1 MTINTEIR
9 KAGPFEGDDVSTRFP
24 FAFKV
29 FDPADVFA
37 VRGHGNEETVLS
49 YGADFTATLSPDQ
62 ENAPGGEVT
71 LSAPLSEGDTLVLTS
86 DQPNLQP
93 LALTNQGGFFPA
105 VINDA
110 FDRVVILI
118 QQLREGVSR
127 AVKTPISSESSPEEL
142 IGELFGARDEA
153 ANSAARSESSAAS
166 ASDHASD
173 AAAHSASAA
182 SSATAAEQARDL
194 ANDAAARAGAEIGT
208 LQGLTTAAYDVP
220 HGEWAAATY
229 DPENNQILFG
239 VPEGIPGPRGE
250 TGGTGSQ
257 GATGPQGI
265 QGIQGPQGGQG
276 IQGPVGATGATGAQG
291 PKGDTGLQGPMGPVA
306 PGPVVGLID
315 GGGAAQTVDEVLDCG
330 RADSF
335 PGE

>member
-9 KAGPFEGDDVSTRFP
+9 KAGPFEGDGISTRFP

-29 FDPADVFA
+29 FDPADVVA
-37 VRGHGNEETVLS
+37 VRGQENGETVLS
-49 YGADFTATLSPDQ
+49 HGADFTATVSPDQ

-71 LSAPLSEGDTLVLTS
+71 LSAPLSVGDTLVLTS

-93 LALTNQGGFFPA
+93 LVLTNQGGFFPE

-110 FDRVVILI
+110 FDRAVILI
-118 QQLREGVSR
+118 QQLAEGLAR
-127 AVKTPISSESSPEEL
+127 AVKTPISSSGSPDAL
-142 IGELFGARDEA
+142 IDELFGARDEA
-153 ANSAARSESSAAS
+153 KNSAVAAEVS
-166 ASDHASD
+166 KAGAGDFAND
-173 AAAHSASAA
+173 AAESARAAQGSA
-182 SSATAAEQARDL
+182 DL
-194 ANDAAARAGAEIGT
+194 AEDAAARAGAEVGT
-208 LQGLTTAAYDVP
+208 LKGLTTGAYDVP

-239 VPEGIPGPRGE
+239 VPEGLPGPRGE
-250 TGGTGSQ
+250 TGETGAQ
-257 GATGPQGI
+257 GAAGPQGI
-265 QGIQGPQGGQG
+265 QGIQGPRGIQG
-276 IQGPVGATGATGAQG
+276 IQGIQGLQGAQGIQG

-335 PGE
+335 PEE